1 MTNMPGNWRNWFAA
15 AVLCAAAA
23 PATAQTVYP
32 VKPVR
37 LIAPFPPGGT
47 SDVLSRIVAQKL
59 SDTLGRQVVVENRP
73 GAGGNIGHEFAA
85 KQPADGYTLLLS
97 SNAALVANPHLYK
110 RLGFDPLND
119 FAPVSVVAKAG
130 PVLVVHPTVPARNV
144 KELIALAKARSGQ
157 LNFGSGGRGTP
168 AHVVGEIFKSVA
180 GINIVHVPYKGGVL
194 AVMDLVA
201 GQIDLVFA
209 DMAPAVPQVKAGK
222 LRALAVTSDERSAAL
237 PDVPTMVESGVWR
250 SSPQTWWAVV
260 APKGTP
266 PAIIVRLNA
275 DLAQI
280 LKLPDVLER
289 YATLGISPAHTTPE
303 QVLEMVRSESP
314 VLGKALKAAGV
325 EPE

>member
-1 MTNMPGNWRNWFAA
+1 
-15 AVLCAAAA
+15 
-23 PATAQTVYP
+23 
-32 VKPVR
+32 
-37 LIAPFPPGGT
+37 
-47 SDVLSRIVAQKL
+47 
-59 SDTLGRQVVVENRP
+59 
-73 GAGGNIGHEFAA
+73 
-85 KQPADGYTLLLS
+85 
-97 SNAALVANPHLYK
+97 
-110 RLGFDPLND
+110 
-119 FAPVSVVAKAG
+119 
-130 PVLVVHPTVPARNV
+130 
-144 KELIALAKARSGQ
+144 
-157 LNFGSGGRGTP
+157 
-168 AHVVGEIFKSVA
+168 
-180 GINIVHVPYKGGVL
+180 
-194 AVMDLVA
+194 
-201 GQIDLVFA
+201 
-209 DMAPAVPQVKAGK
+209 VKAGK

-289 YATLGISPAHTTPE
+289 YAALGISPAHTTPE